1 MMSLQ
6 LKNIQKMRKALGLT
20 QSDLARLS
28 GVSQSLIAKIEA
40 GRIDPSFSK
49 TMAIFETLQ
58 KLQLKNSKKVKSVMT
73 KEVISVDAESNV
85 REVVKLMHKHA
96 ISQMPVLSKDEV
108 IGSVSEKALIKKLAE
123 ESPKLLFMKKVKEV
137 MEPSFPTVNEDTP
150 IDLLI
155 PILNFYPAILVMR
168 GKIIA
173 GIVTRADLLKPDLKK
188 IV

>member
-73 KEVISVDAESNV
+73 KEVISVDAESSV
-85 REVVKLMHKHA
+85 MEVVKLMRKHA

-123 ESPKLLFMKKVKEV
+123 EESPKLLFRKKVKEV

-155 PILNFYPAILVMR
+155 PILNFYPAILVMK
-168 GKIIA
+168 GKIIV
-173 GIVTRADLLKPDLKK
+173 GIVTRADLLKPE
-188 IV
+188 